1 MRRRRT
7 RRSAMHRT
15 ELPEI
20 SLTPLIDTALTL
32 LIIFMVTTPMINN
45 SIKIDLPQGKLQEV
59 QGQQQQELVV
69 SLAKD
74 GTMFFNNI
82 PVTIDNL
89 AETIRYHLVQT
100 SQGQMRRVWLKIDKE
115 KSVDTLVGVM
125 DKIKFVE
132 GVKDVVVATS
142 RSA

>member
-1 MRRRRT
+1 
-7 RRSAMHRT
+7 
-15 ELPEI
+15 
-20 SLTPLIDTALTL
+20 
-32 LIIFMVTTPMINN
+32 MINN